1 MITCQAENVFGTRVA
16 QVKLI
21 VFGEFVFFFSHFQET
36 IAKLLGYIA
45 WAFSYIARS
54 FIG

>member
-21 VFGEFVFFFSHFQET
+21 VFGEFVLFYFQET
-36 IAKLLGYIA
+36 LIKLLYYIA
-45 WAFSYIARS
+45 I
-54 FIG
+54 

>member
-21 VFGEFVFFFSHFQET
+21 VFGEFVFFFLSFLRCSGCS
-36 IAKLLGYIA
+36 AK
-45 WAFSYIARS
+45 
-54 FIG
+54 